1 MARGMS
7 GAVDGVAARAKEASL
22 RAEGALEA
30 AQAGREAIQASVAKA
45 RESQET
51 MQVVSEAVNELGA
64 KSREIGQI
72 VELITDIAEQTNLL
86 ALNAAI
92 EAARAGDQGRGFAV
106 VANEIRNL
114 ASRSRE
120 ATERITSIVE
130 EIQGSTRSRW
140 SRWVAGWSG

>member
-1 MARGMS
+1 M
-7 GAVDGVAARAKEASL
+7 
-22 RAEGALEA
+22 
-30 AQAGREAIQASVAKA
+30 
-45 RESQET
+45 
-51 MQVVSEAVNELGA
+51 
-64 KSREIGQI
+64 
-72 VELITDIAEQTNLL
+72 ELITDIAEQTNLL

-130 EIQGSTRSRW
+130 EIQGSTRESVESMGRGVERVNEVVEEITR
-140 SRWVAGWSG
+140 SDASFPSIYEAVQEVVRSVEAISSASKELSAGARSVLDGMDKRGGDGGDGGGD